1 MRSTRNSLIFSSI
14 AIAALASQL
23 GAQDRMRAGDN
34 SVQNMMPA
42 QRTFAQEYLSAITS
56 PDIERYKKLL
66 HPRTRACINAQ
77 NADFFNSVFERRV
90 NRVAR
95 NPQTRVEKIKDFK
108 MFHPT
113 RSNGLS
119 YPSRPSHVF
128 HIDLVNSGSR
138 QSALGIYA
146 VRENGIWYE
155 VLPCPSSKSLE
166 MMRESQR
173 RDAAET
179 IHARALADSL
189 QEPLRAEL
197 LALLQEEG
205 PVSATRRY
213 AEATQADLTLARR
226 VVKALEKDL
235 TLIH

>member
-1 MRSTRNSLIFSSI
+1 MRCTRNSLIFSSI
-14 AIAALASQL
+14 AITALASQL

-77 NADFFNSVFERRV
+77 NADFFKSVFERRV
-90 NRVAR
+90 NRIAR
-95 NPQTRVEKIKDFK
+95 NPQTRVEKIKDYK

-119 YPSRPSHVF
+119 YPSRPSHIF
-128 HIDLVNSGSR
+128 YIDLVSTGSR
-138 QSALGIYA
+138 QSALIIYS

-179 IHARALADSL
+179 IQARALADSL
-189 QEPLRAEL
+189 QEPLRTEL
-197 LALLQEEG
+197 MALLQEEG
-205 PVSATRRY
+205 PVSATKRY
-213 AEATQADLTLARR
+213 AEATQVELTMARR
-226 VVKALEKDL
+226 VVRALEKDL

>member
-1 MRSTRNSLIFSSI
+1 MPGTRNSLILTLT
-14 AIAALASQL
+14 AAAALASSA
-23 GAQDRMRAGDN
+23 GAQGTML
-34 SVQNMMPA
+34 PA
-42 QRTFAQEYLSAITS
+42 HRTFAQGYVSAITS

-95 NPQTRVEKIKDFK
+95 NPQTRVEKLKDFR

-119 YPSRPSHVF
+119 YPARPSHIF
-128 HIDLVNSGSR
+128 HIDLISGGPR
-138 QSALGIYA
+138 QSALIIYA
-146 VRENGIWYE
+146 VREAGLWYE
-155 VLPCPSSKSLE
+155 VLPCPSAKSLE

-179 IHARALADSL
+179 LRARALADSL
-189 QEPLRAEL
+189 QDPLRTEL
-197 LALLQEEG
+197 LNLLQAEG

-213 AEATQADLTLARR
+213 AEVTMQDLTMARR
-226 VVKALEKDL
+226 VVKALEKEL

>member
-1 MRSTRNSLIFSSI
+1 MPGSRNSLIFTSI
-14 AIAALASQL
+14 AIVALASQL
-23 GAQDRMRAGDN
+23 GAQSRGE
-34 SVQNMMPA
+34 SSSIMPA
-42 QRTFAQEYLSAITS
+42 HRTFAQEYVSAITS

-66 HPRTRACINAQ
+66 HPRTRTCINAQ
-77 NADFFNSVFERRV
+77 NGDFFKSIFERRV
-90 NRVAR
+90 NRTAR
-95 NPQTRVEKIKDFK
+95 NPQTRVEKLKDFR

-119 YPSRPSHVF
+119 YPARPSHIF
-128 HIDLVNSGSR
+128 HIDLVSGGPR
-138 QSALGIYA
+138 QSALIIYA
-146 VRENGIWYE
+146 AREAGIWYE

-179 IHARALADSL
+179 MKARALADSL
-189 QEPLRAEL
+189 QDPLRTEL
-197 LALLQEEG
+197 LNLLQAEG

-213 AEATQADLTLARR
+213 AEATMQDLTMARR